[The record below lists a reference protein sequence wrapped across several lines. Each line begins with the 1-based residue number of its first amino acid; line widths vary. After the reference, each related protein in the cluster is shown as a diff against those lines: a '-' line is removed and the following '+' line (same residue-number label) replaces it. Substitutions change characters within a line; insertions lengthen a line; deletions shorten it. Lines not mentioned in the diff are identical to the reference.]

1 MKLADADR
9 KRLLP
14 LLEQLGGAV
23 EDLLLSGLTTASDAT
38 RQTLNI
44 AFQEAARMRLLKLG
58 STLRIA
64 SEELGRFTRNEAD
77 FSRQR
82 LSFFLNRAWL
92 LGQGLAR
99 ALRENDEAAFDRLL
113 WVPADRAVDRLEVVT
128 VGVGK
133 KVIRGAACTFE
144 FRLRLV
150 SPAADRPAGTPLR
163 WSCVFP
169 VKPGT
174 NIPAEAYLHLPQKQ
188 KFKAAEFL
196 DGTVMTIQHAAL
208 ALDDVGGR
216 INLGERSTV
225 TAGDEFEDWA
235 SLQTWNPQAALA
247 RIQKHQVGPF
257 DLDIEMQEEVMLK
270 EWQLGAPAPRDDGR
284 TAFPVTTSGVVFDA
298 MVSPGEEGAALLK
311 ALGEF
316 GKKKRRPPLFGL
328 MHYERCRLVLQ
339 PLTTF
344 GKDGPKHLMISGEK
358 LNRAELLKALNLTS

>member
-1 MKLADADR
+1 MKLADGDC

-23 EDLLLSGLTTASDAT
+23 EDLLLSGLTTASEAT
-38 RQTLNI
+38 RQTLNV

-58 STLRIA
+58 STLRVA
-64 SEELGRFTRNEAD
+64 SEELGRFTRNDAD

-113 WVPADRAVDRLEVVT
+113 WVPADAPVDRLEVVT
-128 VGVGK
+128 LGVAK

-150 SPAADRPAGTPLR
+150 KSAAGRSAGTPLR

-196 DGTVMTIQHAAL
+196 DGKVMTIQHAAL

-216 INLGERSTV
+216 VNLGERSTI
-225 TAGDEFEDWA
+225 TAGDDFEDWG
-235 SLQTWNPQAALA
+235 SWQSWDPQAAFA
-247 RIQKHQVGPF
+247 RIQNHKVGPF
-257 DLDIEMQEEVMLK
+257 DLDIEMQEEVFLK
-270 EWQLGAPAPRDDGR
+270 DWQLGEPTTRDDGR
-284 TAFPVTTSGVVFDA
+284 TVFPIATSGVVLDA
-298 MVSPGEEGAALLK
+298 VVSPGEEGAALLK
-311 ALGEF
+311 ALGELA
-316 GKKKRRPPLFGL
+316 KKKRRPPLFGL

-339 PLTTF
+339 ALTTF
-344 GKDGPKHLMISGEK
+344 GKDGPTHLMISGEK